1 MRLDIRILT
10 FGKSLSKVFGSD
22 QEPKKTRVIASE
34 YKKEYKTAY
43 TDLSIFYNLN
53 IYPHHA
59 VWKDRFNKL

>member
-10 FGKSLSKVFGSD
+10 FGKSLSMVFGSD
-22 QEPKKTRVIASE
+22 QEPKNTRVIASE

-43 TDLSIFYNLN
+43 TVIFYNLN
-53 IYPHHA
+53 IYPHHG